1 MQREN
6 WPKWSIITARACLE
20 LTFSVRLS
28 ESFLPPP
35 YGLKMPKTLILFVH
49 GLAGGKGSW
58 GNFETLIKGDA
69 ELGSK
74 VDVEFFVYPTG
85 SFRLPWSSRYVD
97 PQGVADGFTR

>member
-1 MQREN
+1 
-6 WPKWSIITARACLE
+6 
-20 LTFSVRLS
+20 LS